1 MPLKPPNVP
10 SNYVWTG
17 AEWVN
22 PSAQTNLDYL
32 YKGSQASGGRGKRN
46 GSQGWKVPLGVGAA
60 GVGAGALLGGGTAAG
75 GAAGSSGVGSAF
87 GTNAAFGSGVSFG
100 SPALASGGYGAAAS
114 GLGSAGAAAAGAGG
128 SGMGAWVGPA
138 IQGGAALASAAIGG
152 KGNSAANKT
161 MAKGQAD
168 ALAWAKEQDAME
180 RARQKE
186 IDAKMEA
193 QWNAEQARLAPLRA
207 LKQSLAQK
215 TAGRL
220 GLDLGAFGGSSGP
233 SSMPPGWQPGAA
245 QGNTIA
251 SLAGYRPQTAEM
263 PVEDPIE
270 VAPGQLTIQ
279 DIMAGTWG
287 SQAGRR
293 A

>member
-1 MPLKPPNVP
+1 MPPAVAAAAI
-10 SNYVWTG
+10 T
-17 AEWVN
+17 A
-22 PSAQTNLDYL
+22 
-32 YKGSQASGGRGKRN
+32 
-46 GSQGWKVPLGVGAA
+46 GAA
-60 GVGAGALLGGGTAAG
+60 LGAGAL
-75 GAAGSSGVGSAF
+75 SSRA
-87 GTNAAFGSGVSFG
+87 NN
-100 SPALASGGYGAAAS
+100 
-114 GLGSAGAAAAGAGG
+114 
-128 SGMGAWVGPA
+128 
-138 IQGGAALASAAIGG
+138 
-152 KGNSAANKT
+152 KANKT
-161 MAKGQAD
+161 QAQGNAD

-186 IDAKMEA
+186 IDTKMEA

-220 GLDLGAFGGSSGP
+220 GLDLGALGGASAP

-263 PVEDPIE
+263 PVEDTIA

-279 DIMAGTWG
+279 DIMAGSWG